1 MARGKD
7 RLKLTIHDIAKAA
20 GVSTG
25 TVSRALNGRSGVN
38 PQTKDRILELVGKLG
53 YVPDVGARQLARGAT
68 SVIGI
73 TRYADTSLRNPY
85 YTLLVDAIQAALLGH
100 GYGVHILGSDAELED
115 GAFAGVIVAG
125 VRLGD
130 TRLEYLKSQRRTSF
144 VAISAGAGH
153 ADVANVEL
161 DNRAGM
167 LAVIAYL
174 AARGHQKI
182 AHMTGHPIGHDAQ
195 ARLEAY
201 REGLRAAGLEFECL
215 LDGGFTE
222 LGAYRATQRVLRDG
236 VEFTALTCASD
247 EMALG
252 ALQALKDGELR
263 VPADMAVTGFDDLPL
278 ETFRLAQLT
287 TVHQPLL
294 EIGRAAAQLLL
305 EQLSGEAP
313 RSVTFTPQLIVR
325 HSA

>member
-1 MARGKD
+1 M
-7 RLKLTIHDIAKAA
+7 KLTIHDIAKAA

-38 PQTKDRILELVGKLG
+38 PQTKQRILELVRDLG

-100 GYGVHILGSDAELED
+100 GYGVHILGSDAELEA
-115 GAFAGVIVAG
+115 GQFAGVIVAG
-125 VRLGD
+125 VRLAD
-130 TRLEYLKSQRRTSF
+130 TRLEHLRLSGQTPF
-144 VAISAGAGH
+144 VAISAGAGYS
-153 ADVANVEL
+153 DVASVEL

-167 LAVIAYL
+167 LSVL
-174 AARGHQKI
+174 AHLVRRGHTNI
-182 AHMTGHPIGHDAQ
+182 AHMTGQPIGRDAQ

-201 REGLRAAGLEFECL
+201 REGLSMAGLEFECV

-222 LGAYRATQRVLRDG
+222 LGAYRAMQRALRDG
-236 VEFTALTCASD
+236 VAFTALTCASD

-252 ALQALKDGELR
+252 ALQALADGGRR
-263 VPADMAVTGFDDLPL
+263 VPEEMAVTGFDDLPL
-278 ETFRLAQLT
+278 ETFSAAQLT
-287 TVHQPLL
+287 TVHQPLP
-294 EIGRAAAQLLL
+294 EIGRAAARLLL
-305 EQLSGEAP
+305 EQLEGEKP
-313 RSVTFTPQLIVR
+313 RSVTFTPRLIVR
-325 HSA
+325 RTA

>member
-1 MARGKD
+1 M
-7 RLKLTIHDIAKAA
+7 KLTIHDIAKAA

-38 PQTKDRILELVGKLG
+38 PQTKQRILELVRELG

-115 GAFAGVIVAG
+115 RQFAGVIVAG
-125 VRLGD
+125 VRLED
-130 TRLEYLKSQRRTSF
+130 TRLEHLRLSGQTPF
-144 VAISAGAGH
+144 VAISAGPGYS
-153 ADVANVEL
+153 DVASVEL

-167 LAVIAYL
+167 LSVIAHL
-174 AARGHQKI
+174 VRQGHQKI
-182 AHMTGHPIGHDAQ
+182 AHMTGQPIGRDAQ

-201 REGLRAAGLEFECL
+201 RDGLSAAGLEFQTV

-222 LGAYRATQRVLRDG
+222 LGAYRATQRALRG
-236 VEFTALTCASD
+236 SAEFTALTCASD

-252 ALQALKDGELR
+252 ALQALADGGRR
-263 VPADMAVTGFDDLPL
+263 VPEEMAVTGFDDLPL
-278 ETFRLAQLT
+278 ETFSAAQLT

-305 EQLSGEAP
+305 EQLGGEKP
-313 RSVTFTPQLIVR
+313 RSATFTPRLIMR
-325 HSA
+325 RTA

>member
-1 MARGKD
+1 M
-7 RLKLTIHDIAKAA
+7 KLTIHDIAKAA

-25 TVSRALNGRSGVN
+25 TVSRALNARSGVN
-38 PQTKDRILELVGKLG
+38 PQTRQRILELVRELG
-53 YVPDVGARQLARGAT
+53 YVPDIGARQLAKGKT

-85 YTLLVDAIQAALLGH
+85 YTLLVDAIQAALLGS
-100 GYGVHILGSDAELED
+100 GYSVQILGSDAELGD
-115 GAFAGVIVAG
+115 RPFAGVIVAG
-125 VRLGD
+125 VRLAD
-130 TRLEYLKSQRRTSF
+130 TRLEYLRVSGQTPF
-144 VAISAGAGH
+144 VAISTGAS
-153 ADVANVEL
+153 DQEVASVEL

-167 LAVIAYL
+167 LNVIEHL
-174 AARGHQKI
+174 VMRDHRKI
-182 AHMTGHPIGHDAQ
+182 AHMTGHPIGRDAQ

-201 REGLRAAGLEFECL
+201 REGLKIAGLEFQCV

-222 LGAYRATQRVLRDG
+222 LGAYRAMQRALRDG

-252 ALQALKDGELR
+252 ALQALDDRGQC
-263 VPADMAVTGFDDLPL
+263 VPEDMAVTGFDDLPL
-278 ETFRLAQLT
+278 ETFSSAQLT

-305 EQLSGEAP
+305 EQLGGAAP
-313 RSVTFTPQLIVR
+313 RSVTFAPRLIVR
-325 HSA
+325 RTA

>member
-1 MARGKD
+1 M
-7 RLKLTIHDIAKAA
+7 KLTIHDIAKAA

-38 PQTKDRILELVGKLG
+38 EQTKRRILELVRELD

-68 SVIGI
+68 SAIGI

-85 YTLLVDAIQAALLGH
+85 YRLLVDAIQAALLNH
-100 GYGVHILGSDAELED
+100 GYGVHILGSDAELGD
-115 GAFAGVIVAG
+115 GTFAGVIVAG
-125 VRLGD
+125 VRLPD
-130 TRLEYLKSQRRTSF
+130 TRLEYLRLSQTPF
-144 VAISAGAGH
+144 VAISAGAGFEGH
-153 ADVANVEL
+153 ASVEL

-167 LAVIAYL
+167 LAVL
-174 AARGHQKI
+174 EHLVRRGHTRI
-182 AHMTGHPIGHDAQ
+182 AHMTGHPIGRDAQ

-201 REGLRAAGLEFECL
+201 REGLQAAGLSFECV
-215 LDGGFTE
+215 LDGSFTE
-222 LGAYRATQRVLRDG
+222 LGAYRAMQRALLGG

-252 ALQALKDGELR
+252 ALQALEDGGLR
-263 VPADMAVTGFDDLPL
+263 VPEDMAVTGFDDLPL
-278 ETFRLAQLT
+278 ETFSQAQLT

-305 EQLSGEAP
+305 EQLSGGSP
-313 RSVTFTPQLIVR
+313 RSVMFTPRLIVR
-325 HSA
+325 RTA

>member
-1 MARGKD
+1 
-7 RLKLTIHDIAKAA
+7 
-20 GVSTG
+20 
-25 TVSRALNGRSGVN
+25 
-38 PQTKDRILELVGKLG
+38 LELVEQLG

-68 SVIGI
+68 SVVGI

-85 YTLLVDAIQAALLGH
+85 YTLLLDAIQAALLGS
-100 GYGVHILGSDAELED
+100 GYGVRILGSDAELED
-115 GAFAGVIVAG
+115 GQFAG

-130 TRLEYLKSQRRTSF
+130 TRLEYLKSQRRTPF
-144 VAISAGAGH
+144 VTISAGVGH
-153 ADVANVEL
+153 VDVANVEL

-201 REGLRAAGLEFECL
+201 CEGLRAAGLEFECL

-222 LGAYRATQRVLRDG
+222 LGAYRATQRALREG
-236 VEFTALTCASD
+236 IEFTALTCASD

-252 ALQALKDGELR
+252 ALQALGDGELR
-263 VPADMAVTGFDDLPL
+263 VPEDMAVTGFDDLPL
-278 ETFRLAQLT
+278 QTFAVAQLT

-294 EIGRAAAQLLL
+294 EIGRAAARLLL
-305 EQLSGEAP
+305 EQMGGEAP
-313 RSVTFTPQLIVR
+313 RSVTFTPRLIVR
-325 HSA
+325 RSA